1 MAGLE
6 ESRRKSQGEVLLGTC
21 CFFWL
26 FYISK
31 SLMTLCF
38 NFNEKVNL
46 AFKKLAS
53 WRNYLSFKCFMCIE
67 GSQVHVHA
75 VFSSETV
82 ILEYG
87 PEDLFSVFLLIFFHY
102 KLSNLLVLE
111 LFLLFLRFTRYLK
124 NWKFDW
130 NICVCVCVCV
140 CVWTTFFLI

>member
-1 MAGLE
+1 
-6 ESRRKSQGEVLLGTC
+6 
-21 CFFWL
+21 
-26 FYISK
+26 
-31 SLMTLCF
+31 
-38 NFNEKVNL
+38 
-46 AFKKLAS
+46 
-53 WRNYLSFKCFMCIE
+53 MCIE

-124 NWKFDW
+124 N
-130 NICVCVCVCV
+130 
-140 CVWTTFFLI
+140 